1 MVVWSLRLIFDY
13 RQWAR
18 HYTLNSVGPRINN
31 VPEVI
36 FESGLLETIINSEY
50 DNKPTKQVI

>member
-1 MVVWSLRLIFDY
+1 MVVWSLGLIFDF

-36 FESGLLETIINSEY
+36 FESSLLETKIDSEY
-50 DNKPTKQVI
+50 DNKHTKQVI